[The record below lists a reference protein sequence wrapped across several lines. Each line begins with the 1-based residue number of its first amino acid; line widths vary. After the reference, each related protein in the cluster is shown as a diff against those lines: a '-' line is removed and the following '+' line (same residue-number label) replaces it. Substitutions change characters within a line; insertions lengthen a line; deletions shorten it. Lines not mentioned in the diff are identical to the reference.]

1 MTTEMPPPRVHTMAR
16 HTEID
21 RLTADGRAD
30 QIPPINH
37 GRWRAIDALIDK
49 RDRQNAVRTG
59 VAGVAWST
67 VCRLL

>member
-16 HTEID
+16 RTEID

-59 VAGVAWST
+59 VAWST